1 VENHVIPLQQQA
13 ADAGAEGSRAER
25 GERNLLL
32 RIISAAVL
40 VPVALAAAYVGGW
53 SFLLLCGLAA
63 GGILWEWTRLVTGR
77 SEPRLLA
84 AGSAA
89 LLAAV
94 VLVGIDAPAAAGAAI
109 VAGAVLAALLALR
122 GPAGQG
128 AATRMLWAGGGVAYA
143 GVGLLAPAL
152 LRRDPALGLTAFL
165 FLAATVWMTDIFA
178 YSAGRLAGGPL
189 LWPRVSPNKTWAGAV
204 GGTAGGVAGGT
215 LVAYASGCGG
225 LAALGVIALVLSVS
239 AQVGDLLESAV
250 KRRFG
255 AKDSSHLI
263 PGHGGLMD
271 RLDGFLVAALAALL
285 IGVVQ
290 GGTDAPARGLL
301 VWCAR

>member
-1 VENHVIPLQQQA
+1 VISPGKA
-13 ADAGAEGSRAER
+13 TGAPAEGARTER
-25 GERNLLL
+25 GARNLML

-40 VPVALAAAYVGGW
+40 VPVVLAAAYVGGW
-53 SFLLLCGLAA
+53 SFLILCWLAA

-84 AGSAA
+84 PGAAA
-89 LLAAV
+89 LLAAL
-94 VLVGIDAPAAAGAAI
+94 VLVAIGAPAAAGAAI
-109 VAGAVLAALLALR
+109 VAGAVLAGLLAPPRPL
-122 GPAGQG
+122 GEG
-128 AATRMLWAGGGVAYA
+128 AVIPMLWASGGVVYA
-143 GVGLLAPAL
+143 GIGFLAPAL

-178 YSAGRLAGGPL
+178 YLAGRLVGGPL
-189 LWPRVSPNKTWAGAV
+189 LWPRVSPNKTWAGAA
-204 GGTAGGVAGGT
+204 GGFAGGVAGGT
-215 LVAYASGCGG
+215 LVAYASGSGSV
-225 LAALGVIALVLSVS
+225 AAMGVIALLLSAS
-239 AQVGDLLESAV
+239 AQAGDLLESAV

-255 AKDSSHLI
+255 AKDASHLI

-285 IGVVQ
+285 IGIVQ

>member
-1 VENHVIPLQQQA
+1 VISLPQQA
-13 ADAGAEGSRAER
+13 ADAEGSRAER
-25 GERNLLL
+25 GARNLLL

-40 VPVALAAAYVGGW
+40 VPIVLATAYVGGW
-53 SFLLLCGLAA
+53 LFLLLCGLAA
-63 GGILWEWTRLVTGR
+63 GGIWWEWTRLVTGK

-89 LLAAV
+89 LLAAL
-94 VLVGIDAPAAAGAAI
+94 VLVGLDAPAAASAVI
-109 VAGAVLAALLALR
+109 VTGAVLAGLLALR
-122 GPAGQG
+122 GRFGQG
-128 AATRMLWAGGGVAYA
+128 AATRMLWAGGGLVYA

-152 LRRDPALGLTAFL
+152 LRRDPALGFIAFL

-189 LWPRVSPNKTWAGAV
+189 LWPRVSPNKTWAGAI
-204 GGTAGGVAGGT
+204 GGVVGGVAGGT
-215 LVAYASGCGG
+215 LVAYASGCGNV
-225 LAALGVIALVLSVS
+225 AALGVSALVLSAS
-239 AQVGDLLESAV
+239 AQAGDLLESAV
-250 KRRFG
+250 KRHFG
-255 AKDSSHLI
+255 AKDASHLI

-285 IGVVQ
+285 IGLAQ

>member
-1 VENHVIPLQQQA
+1 VI
-13 ADAGAEGSRAER
+13 
-25 GERNLLL
+25 
-32 RIISAAVL
+32 
-40 VPVALAAAYVGGW
+40 
-53 SFLLLCGLAA
+53 
-63 GGILWEWTRLVTGR
+63 GR

-84 AGSAA
+84 AGAAA
-89 LLAAV
+89 LLASV
-94 VLVGIDAPAAAGAAI
+94 VLVGIGAPAAAAGAAI
-109 VAGAVLAALLALR
+109 VAGAVLAGLLALR
-122 GPAGQG
+122 GPFGRG

-165 FLAATVWMTDIFA
+165 FLAAIVWMTDIFA
-178 YSAGRLAGGPL
+178 YAAGRLAGGPL

-204 GGTAGGVAGGT
+204 GGAAGGVAGGT
-215 LVAYASGCGG
+215 LVAYASGVGN
-225 LAALGVIALVLSVS
+225 LAALGVIALVLSAA
-239 AQVGDLLESAV
+239 AQAGDLLESAV

-255 AKDSSHLI
+255 AKDASHLI

-285 IGVVQ
+285 IGVAQ